1 MITFRGSSERGYR
14 LQSAAMIN
22 ITHGCRKNGAAK
34 DPRSQPTQEQECS
47 GQFQN
52 SKNYSGGQYQ
62 QRQQSYPS
70 GNQSRGFNSYAD
82 ASRGSQGSYSSLKN
96 RNDNSRNLDYEYPD
110 REWGYNNPG
119 KGQRNSQWARGYSGD
134 YQANMDYDG
143 YNDRGHHTDGSWRR
157 GEHNN
162 GDSWR
167 RGQNGGR
174 DVRQQ
179 QKEENRRE
187 NQIKSQQNKSQVHV
201 CQTLHCISAET
212 QISTIYDLLT
222 SMVTYCFYRVRTGM

>member
-34 DPRSQPTQEQECS
+34 DPRSQTAQEQQRG

-52 SKNYSGGQYQ
+52 SKSYSGGQYQ

-96 RNDNSRNLDYEYPD
+96 RNDNSRNQDYD
-110 REWGYNNPG
+110 KEWGYN
-119 KGQRNSQWARGYSGD
+119 KGQRNSQWDRGYSGD
-134 YQANMDYDG
+134 YQANINYDG
-143 YNDRGHHTDGSWRR
+143 YNDRGHSSEGSWRR
-157 GEHNN
+157 GGNDN
-162 GDSWR
+162 GESWR
-167 RGQNGGR
+167 RGQNEGR
-174 DVRQQ
+174 DMRQQ

-187 NQIKSQQNKSQVHV
+187 NQIKSQQNKSQV
-201 CQTLHCISAET
+201 L
-212 QISTIYDLLT
+212 
-222 SMVTYCFYRVRTGM
+222 